1 MKLFLTGLFCCVL
14 GALSAQPQFT
24 IDSST
29 FNCGFVKLG
38 RYKKKVLFK
47 NTGNQPLILVNVK
60 SSRGNCVVN
69 YSKEPIEPGE
79 ESSLTFIMSAT
90 YVGPFAASVTVNWNH
105 PEYSK
110 RSKPLMFKG
119 KVIYHRTTVSL
130 NQKVFKLQ
138 KMEFFDVDTLRFKVC
153 NTGDQDL
160 YIGMNN
166 HPECDLLYIHQSVK
180 MGSNSY
186 RRRGCLPG
194 DTIQVEMV
202 FCNLLGR
209 LGTFSKDIFFAYNN
223 KDSFRITVHF
233 DYSTGPGRELIAAG
247 RERYRY
253 ANDLLVEKK
262 EYSGHSCNRIDSYE
276 SGRLTS
282 KMQYY
287 YASRPPD
294 VKRYVNGRVV
304 KDD

>member
-1 MKLFLTGLFCCVL
+1 MDY
-14 GALSAQPQFT
+14 P
-24 IDSST
+24 
-29 FNCGFVKLG
+29 
-38 RYKKKVLFK
+38 
-47 NTGNQPLILVNVK
+47 
-60 SSRGNCVVN
+60 
-69 YSKEPIEPGE
+69 KEPIEPGAQG
-79 ESSLTFIMSAT
+79 SFKFTMSA
-90 YVGPFAASVTVNWNH
+90 YYIGPFNVSVTVKWNR
-105 PEYSK
+105 PKDQY
-110 RSKPLMFKG
+110 RTDQFYFKG
-119 KVIYHRTTVSL
+119 KVVHHRTTVSL
-130 NQKVFKLQ
+130 SQEVLKLQ
-138 KMEFFDVDTLRFKVC
+138 KMEFFDMDTLRFKVF
-153 NTGDQDL
+153 NTGDRDL

-166 HPECDLLYIHQSVK
+166 HPECDLLYIYQSVK
-180 MGSNSY
+180 MRSNSY

-233 DYSTGPGRELIAAG
+233 DYSTGPGRQLIATG

-262 EYSGHSCNRIDSYE
+262 EYSGHSCNRVASYE

-282 KMQYY
+282 TTRYY
-287 YASRPPD
+287 YASKPPD